1 MKVLGNSYFEKV
13 YKFTILLTILVL
25 SLYFAGN
32 IIFPFL
38 FALFF
43 SFALLGPSRWLEKMR
58 VHRFLSALLLVVLAT
73 AALGALLTFISFE
86 GYQLVYTI
94 EEAATSKRL
103 VFIEDMGDWFLK
115 TTSATLPNE
124 DQALSTLT
132 QKLISSS
139 GSALKAGF
147 SMLQSTFIFLSLV
160 PIYAVLLLTYRGR
173 VRTFLDGT
181 FKKEN
186 SKKGRVIIE
195 EIAGMIQS
203 YLTGLLIVIAI
214 VGTLYAI
221 GLSILGVKF
230 ALLLSLVT
238 AILIIIPYIGAIL
251 GAVLPAS
258 VALLTMDVWWYS
270 LVVIAM
276 YIIIQLLEGY
286 VLTPMIVGKNVDLNP
301 LVIILGMVVLG
312 AIGGIL
318 ALIIAVPLIASL
330 KITLSHIGGLKSF
343 AGLMDQES

>member
-1 MKVLGNSYFEKV
+1 
-13 YKFTILLTILVL
+13 
-25 SLYFAGN
+25 
-32 IIFPFL
+32 
-38 FALFF
+38 
-43 SFALLGPSRWLEKMR
+43 
-58 VHRFLSALLLVVLAT
+58 
-73 AALGALLTFISFE
+73 
-86 GYQLVYTI
+86 
-94 EEAATSKRL
+94 
-103 VFIEDMGDWFLK
+103 
-115 TTSATLPNE
+115 
-124 DQALSTLT
+124 
-132 QKLISSS
+132 
-139 GSALKAGF
+139 
-147 SMLQSTFIFLSLV
+147 MLQSTFIFLLLV

-173 VRTFLDGT
+173 IRTFLDST
-181 FKKEN
+181 FEKEN
-186 SKKGRVIIE
+186 SEKGRVIIE

-203 YLTGLLIVIAI
+203 YLTGLLIVIVI

-221 GLSILGVKF
+221 GLTILGVKF

-258 VALLTMDVWWYS
+258 VALLTMDEWWYS

-276 YIIIQLLEGY
+276 YIVIQLLEGY

-312 AIGGIL
+312 AIGGML

-330 KITLSHIGGLKSF
+330 KIALSHMGSLRSF